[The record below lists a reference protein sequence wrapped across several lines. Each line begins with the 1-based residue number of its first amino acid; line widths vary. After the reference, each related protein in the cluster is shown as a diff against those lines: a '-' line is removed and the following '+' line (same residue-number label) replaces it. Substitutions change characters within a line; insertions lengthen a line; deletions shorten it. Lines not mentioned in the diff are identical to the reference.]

1 MFIGFLKEEV
11 AKFLQSITHTHIHT
25 HKHTWGHILFI
36 SKIIPSSNTLQYG
49 ILLVVVSDVHSR
61 SSMCL
66 VQRFESVEHNVKC
79 SQMNMNV
86 PC

>member
-1 MFIGFLKEEV
+1 MFIGFLKEEF
-11 AKFLQSITHTHIHT
+11 ANFLQSITHTHIQT
-25 HKHTWGHILFI
+25 HMGHILFI

-66 VQRFESVEHNVKC
+66 VQRFESVEHIVKC